1 MKMERDINRYH
12 SDTLVRRIIEERE
25 RFVSA
30 WHRGAGA
37 EELTKIRQNIQQLD
51 DLLWEEATNHRAD
64 ARDTYRPEGLSRKVS
79 A

>member
-30 WHRGAGA
+30 WHRGARS

-51 DLLWEEATNHRAD
+51 DLLWEEATNHPAD
-64 ARDTYRPEGLSRKVS
+64 VRDTYRPEGLSRKVS